1 MEKVDVY
8 QHSKI
13 SNVVAKCEKLLEE
26 TKKLCIIG
34 ESKAVNKTLTILEI
48 LKRNEKNLDYDI
60 KLDESSSCEN
70 EPKLTIYLN
79 LNV

>member
-1 MEKVDVY
+1 MEKIDIY

-13 SNVVAKCEKLLEE
+13 SNIVSKCENMLDE
-26 TKKLCIIG
+26 TKNLCIVG

-48 LKRNEKNLDYDI
+48 LKRNQKDLKYNIELE
-60 KLDESSSCEN
+60 ESSSNEN
-70 EPKLTIYLN
+70 EPKLIIR